1 MQGSQS
7 ITFIAGIGRRRFP
20 VINQSVVFA
29 WYFLLQRK
37 NVNMASSKRPQRR
50 ENHFIYDLPYSITR
64 QICCNLDV
72 DRGWEKLGLYKRQSV
87 AFAHFTIFRLASDLA
102 VHKKTCP
109 WKACLFRSLVGF
121 FLVCHFVLSK
131 IKVHYNVQVGL
142 SFKSAWGWYLLFKVW
157 RLLIYCLSVRVLSGV
172 VVGGGGGDLGFPGR

>member
-1 MQGSQS
+1 MLRYCLKCLYVLILLTIKLTYSFFANMYRDRIFLIYTCFTFIDWLPSLFYLFRRSMQGSQS
-7 ITFIAGIGRRRFP
+7 ITFIAGTGRRRFP

-72 DRGWEKLGLYKRQSV
+72 DRGWEKLGLYKRQS
-87 AFAHFTIFRLASDLA
+87 LDS
-102 VHKKTCP
+102 
-109 WKACLFRSLVGF
+109 
-121 FLVCHFVLSK
+121 
-131 IKVHYNVQVGL
+131 
-142 SFKSAWGWYLLFKVW
+142 
-157 RLLIYCLSVRVLSGV
+157 
-172 VVGGGGGDLGFPGR
+172 